1 MIVRLESTGEN
12 VFRKRTLGM
21 QIETSYDQMDTR
33 NIVPLIVELRT
44 SFIACGQL
52 CRLRTGPIPV
62 NFRGFIQ

>member
-1 MIVRLESTGEN
+1 MNVRLESIGEN

-33 NIVPLIVELRT
+33 NILPLILELRT
-44 SFIACGQL
+44 SSIACGQL
-52 CRLRTGPIPV
+52 CRLRTGSIPV

>member
-1 MIVRLESTGEN
+1 MIVRLESIGEN
-12 VFRKRTLGM
+12 VFRKRTLGI
-21 QIETSYDQMDTR
+21 QIEASYDQMDTR
-33 NIVPLIVELRT
+33 NIVPLILELRT